1 MKFYIYFLLINSVL
15 ALNSGIKITKN
26 LISPKPICQEGIDN
40 TIKVL
45 ESGKLFRYGVDR
57 EDSYVS
63 KVEKEFAQVVNKK
76 NALCVNSCSSAIVL
90 GLKLLGANDGD
101 EILTNG
107 FTFTAV
113 PSSIM
118 RLNCKP
124 ILVDTTKD
132 FTISLE
138 DLEYKMKNSKA
149 KILALSHMRGYI
161 TDMDKILSLCQKYNV
176 ILFEDCAHCAGVMW
190 KNKPVGINSIAAY
203 STQSDKIINSGEG
216 GILALNDDDMF
227 AKAIYLSGCYEEQ
240 YVKHH
245 VDSKIDFE
253 KIINY
258 QPNWSMRMTELTA
271 AVLLPQIKNM
281 NRDIKI
287 WTKNYN
293 LLCNII
299 TKGTDKIY
307 IPKSHENAN
316 KIGDHINF
324 SFEQNEENN
333 ALFFKLVK
341 ELGVPIKWLQSNT
354 NARWY
359 KNWEKYGVEKYSL
372 PGTDKLLAKSY
383 DMKLGLDLTEKDI
396 NNIGKIIVYAAEKTS
411 SKSKIWMRWG

>member
-1 MKFYIYFLLINSVL
+1 MKFHIFYLLINSVV

-26 LISPKPICQEGIDN
+26 LISPKSICQEGIDN

-63 KVEKEFAQVVNKK
+63 KVEKEFAEIVNKK

-149 KILALSHMRGYI
+149 KILALSHMRGFV
-161 TDMDKILSLCQKYNV
+161 TDMEKIMELCQKHNV
-176 ILFEDCAHCAGVMW
+176 VLFEDCAHCAGVMW

-203 STQSDKIINSGEG
+203 STQTDKTLNSGEG
-216 GILALNDDDMF
+216 GILTLDDDELY

-245 VDSKIDFE
+245 VDPKINFDE
-253 KIINY
+253 VINY
-258 QPNWSMRMTELTA
+258 EPNWSMRMSELSG
-271 AVLLPQIKNM
+271 AVLLPQIKCLDK
-281 NRDIKI
+281 DIEI
-287 WTKNYN
+287 WSKNYN
-293 LLCNII
+293 LLCDVI
-299 TKGTDKIY
+299 TKNTDKIY
-307 IPKSHENAN
+307 IPKSDKYAN

-324 SFEQNEENN
+324 SYEQNEENN

-341 ELGVPIKWLQSNT
+341 ELGVPLKWLQTRT

-383 DMKLGLDLTEKDI
+383 DMKLGLDLTDEDI
-396 NNIGKIIVYAAEKTS
+396 KNIGKNIAYAAEKAS